1 MKEREVEIKKV
12 VLKIGKREL
21 SFTIEEARKLFDV
34 LGGLFKTKIIRE
46 EHHHYDWPYYR
57 WYWSGTNEYIT
68 VDNTDGASF
77 DTTTDSDVQFSYTS
91 NTLTCSL

>member
-1 MKEREVEIKKV
+1 MKKTREVKIKKV

-34 LGGLFKTKIIRE
+34 LGGLFKTKVIRE
-46 EHHHYDWPYYR
+46 EHHHYEYPYYR
-57 WYWSGTNEYIT
+57 WWWSIPY
-68 VDNTDGASF
+68 DNTTYISVDDGVDTATDF
-77 DTTTDSDVQFSYTS
+77 DLTS